1 MGLTTMKTSTVIYPG
16 TFDPITKG
24 HTDLIDRASR
34 LFERVIVAIASN
46 PSKKP
51 MFAIEKRIAM
61 ASDVLTKFD
70 QVEIMPL
77 EGLLVDF
84 AMKNDAAAIIRG
96 LRAVSD
102 FEYEFQLASMNR
114 KLCPTIETLFLTPS
128 EQYAYISSSLV
139 KEIAILG
146 GDISPFVHSTV
157 ELELQRQQTNK

>member
-1 MGLTTMKTSTVIYPG
+1 MKTSTVIYPG

-34 LFERVIVAIASN
+34 LFERVIIAIASN

-51 MFAIEKRIAM
+51 MFSIEKRIDM
-61 ASDVLTKFD
+61 ASDVLAACP

-84 AMKNDAAAIIRG
+84 AMRNDAAAIIRG

-114 KLCPTIETLFLTPS
+114 KLCPSIETLFLTPS

-157 ELELQRQQTNK
+157 ESELKRQQSNK

>member
-1 MGLTTMKTSTVIYPG
+1 MKTSTVIYPG

-24 HTDLIDRASR
+24 HTDLINRASR
-34 LFERVIVAIASN
+34 LFERVIIAIASN
-46 PSKKP
+46 PSKQP
-51 MFAIEKRIAM
+51 MFSIEKRIDM
-61 ASDVLTKFD
+61 ASDVLAACN

-84 AMKNDAAAIIRG
+84 AMRNDAAAIIRG

-114 KLCPTIETLFLTPS
+114 KLCPSIETLFLTPS

-157 ELELQRQQTNK
+157 ELALIKRQQSIKKH